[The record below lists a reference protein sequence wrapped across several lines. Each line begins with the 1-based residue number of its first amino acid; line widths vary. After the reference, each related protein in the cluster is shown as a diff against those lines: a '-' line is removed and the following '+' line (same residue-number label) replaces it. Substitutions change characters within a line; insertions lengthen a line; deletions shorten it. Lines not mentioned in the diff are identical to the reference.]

1 MRRLVTITI
10 GLALAL
16 CFQPLSQAV
25 SKNKLSVDCG
35 FFGFEDDEDGSY
47 RLFNPIAKYAYYGY
61 KYSYTVYFTDKK
73 GTPKSEQS
81 KILGTAKTSPAKKI
95 NRTDEVPFEKKFYL
109 GGIIDGDY
117 YKAKYFEASF
127 VFVDQAKAKSNF
139 TCIWKR

>member
-1 MRRLVTITI
+1 MKRLAAITI
-10 GLALAL
+10 GLALTL
-16 CFQPLSQAV
+16 SFQPSSQAV
-25 SKNKLSVDCG
+25 SKPKLFVDCG

-47 RLFNPIAKYAYYGY
+47 RLFNPLARYSYYGY
-61 KYSYTVYFTDKK
+61 KYSYTVYYTDKK

-81 KILGTAKTSPAKKI
+81 KILGTVKTSPAKKI

-109 GGIIDGDY
+109 DGIIGRDY
-117 YKAKYFEASF
+117 YQAKYFEASF